1 VARKRGPDVLNR
13 QYHRSGILNRESS
26 DNRENMDVRVQS
38 RGHFRATPTKTISA
52 VSPRRREGNHQRENG
67 VRHESRSVASRALE
81 TTMLAT
87 SVNPRLWF
95 RACVRKRLKA
105 SSMSVLVAWLT
116 IPLACSMMI
125 RLLRA

>member
-1 VARKRGPDVLNR
+1 MRGLDVLIR
-13 QYHRSGILNRESS
+13 QYHRSGILNREPC
-26 DNRENMDVRVQS
+26 DNCENKDFRVQS
-38 RGHFRATPTKTISA
+38 CGHFRATPTKIPST
-52 VSPRRREGNHQRENG
+52 VPRRLRGGSHQRSRG
-67 VRHESRSVASRALE
+67 VRHESRSVAARALE
-81 TTMLAT
+81 TSMLAT

-105 SSMSVLVAWLT
+105 WSMSVLVAWLT